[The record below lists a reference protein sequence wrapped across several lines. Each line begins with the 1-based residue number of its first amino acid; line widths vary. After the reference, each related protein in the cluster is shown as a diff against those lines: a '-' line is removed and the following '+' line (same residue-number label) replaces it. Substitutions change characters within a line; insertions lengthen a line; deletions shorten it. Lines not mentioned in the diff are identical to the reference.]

1 MTAAVET
8 YAQILAEVKPR
19 PIRNA
24 AEYERELAVVET
36 LMRRYR
42 ANLSQ
47 DLGDALDLVA
57 GLIARY
63 EADHFE
69 MPTATPTEI
78 LNHLLAEN
86 GLDQQELA
94 KRLKISVS
102 HMSNVLNGTRQI
114 TVELARKLAQIFS
127 RPATLFLNL

>member
-1 MTAAVET
+1 MTAVVET

-19 PIRNA
+19 PIRDA
-24 AEYERELAVVET
+24 TEYERELAVVET

-42 ANLSQ
+42 GNPSP
-47 DLGDALDLVA
+47 DLGDALDVVA

-63 EADHFE
+63 EAERFA

-86 GLDQQELA
+86 SLEHQELA
-94 KRLKISVS
+94 KRLEISVS
-102 HMSNVLNGTRQI
+102 HMSNMLNGTRQI

-127 RPATLFLNL
+127 RPPRCS